1 MNLSHQHF
9 RAIELLLSGVSVP
22 EAANQLGLHPNTIR
36 RWLQNPEFRAQLEDS
51 RQAAIEAVNELVQA
65 RLRDEAPRSL
75 ETITTL
81 RDGARRESVRLAAA
95 QDLLDRAGFRA
106 PTRHVHAVANFVVTP
121 ELIEA
126 MRSILAESPEQL
138 SAGDMIDV
146 LPERS

>member
-9 RAIELLLSGVSVP
+9 RAIELILSGASASEV
-22 EAANQLGLHPNTIR
+22 ADHLGLHPNTIR
-36 RWLQNPEFRAQLEDS
+36 RWLQDAEFRAQLEDS
-51 RQAAIEAVNELVQA
+51 RRAAADAVNELIQA
-65 RLRDEAPRSL
+65 RLREEAPKALDAIAS
-75 ETITTL
+75 L

-126 MRSILAESPEQL
+126 MRAILAESPSQL
-138 SAGDMIDV
+138 EAGDLVDA